1 MCAGRE
7 TFLEMRKEQPDLSF
21 ADARK
26 QSGAGLLANR
36 LGALGG
42 IGTEAALAQ
51 ARREQLDLVLAK
63 RSSNTSGFEGV
74 STVLG
79 RTSDV
84 VSFSARLPGVRR
96 GGKWINGETLAP
108 CTTAAEAAL
117 LLARAKAARARAEVL

>member
-1 MCAGRE
+1 MCAGRA
-7 TFLEMRKEQPDLSF
+7 TFLEMRREQPDLSF

-42 IGTEAALAQ
+42 IGAEEAVAQ
-51 ARREQLDLVLAK
+51 ARREQLDLVVAK
-63 RSSNTSGFEGV
+63 RSDSTTGFEGV
-74 STVLG
+74 STVKH
-79 RTSDV
+79 RTSSV

-96 GGKWINGETLAP
+96 GGKLISGDCLGV

-117 LLARAKAARARAEVL
+117 LLARAKARARAQVL

>member
-1 MCAGRE
+1 MCAGRA
-7 TFLEMRKEQPDLSF
+7 TLLEMRKERPDLSF

-42 IGTEAALAQ
+42 IGAEEALAQ
-51 ARREQLDLVLAK
+51 ARREKLDLVLTK
-63 RSSNTSGFEGV
+63 RRNSTTGFEGV
-74 STVLG
+74 STVTH

-84 VSFSARLPGVRR
+84 VSFSAKLPAVMRD
-96 GGKWINGETLAP
+96 GKLINGVCLGV

-117 LLARAKAARARAEVL
+117 LLARAKAARERAEVL

>member
-1 MCAGRE
+1 MCAGRT

-63 RSSNTSGFEGV
+63 HGGKSGFEGV
-74 STVLG
+74 STK
-79 RTSDV
+79 RHPTSDV
-84 VSFSARLPGVRR
+84 VSFKATLPRVRR
-96 GGKWINGETLAP
+96 GGKWINGDCIGT
-108 CTTAAEAAL
+108 CTTAVEAAL

>member
-1 MCAGRE
+1 MCAGRA

-42 IGTEAALAQ
+42 VGTEGALAQ

-63 RSSNTSGFEGV
+63 RSDITSGFEGV
-74 STVLG
+74 STERH

-96 GGKWINGETLAP
+96 GGKWINGDYIGTY
-108 CTTAAEAAL
+108 TTAAEAAL
-117 LLARAKAARARAEVL
+117 FLARAKARARAEV